1 MIRSGLVAESISV
14 IQPSE
19 RAPMRFHRPWK
30 NAVLE
35 RIRPRTALW
44 IGLGLLA
51 CALAVYIV
59 YAHVLFP
66 TLDREA
72 RTPGEALRP
81 VRFFHPDIKDDQA
94 LDSLES
100 ALRKNLGYLSRL
112 DPDRPFQYG
121 DLSVPCRRV
130 LETQK
135 AFLALIRKR
144 PSPDAL
150 SRTIEED
157 YLVLRAAGR
166 EGNRR
171 VLFTGYFEPVYRGS
185 LTPDDT
191 YRHPLYRRPDDLV
204 RIDLSPFGEAF
215 RGKRI
220 TARIEGRKVLP
231 YYSRSEIE
239 QEGVLEGRELEIAWL
254 RDPVDVTFLHIQGSG
269 RIVLPD
275 GNALSVGYAASNG
288 RPYRS
293 IGRYLIERSLLTREE
308 MSMQAIRRFL
318 ATHPDMRPEVLNHN
332 PSYVFFSPK
341 PNGPFGNINV
351 QLTPGRSVALD
362 DDLFP
367 KGALCFVSAKKP
379 VVKGGKIRE
388 WVDLKR
394 FMVNQDTGGAIRGAG
409 RADIF
414 WGRGPYAETAAGH
427 MKHEGDLYVLLKK

>member
-1 MIRSGLVAESISV
+1 MRSRSAL
-14 IQPSE
+14 
-19 RAPMRFHRPWK
+19 K
-30 NAVLE
+30 NAIPDRL
-35 RIRPRTALW
+35 RSKTSLW
-44 IGLGLLA
+44 IALGLLV
-51 CALAVYIV
+51 CALASYIV
-59 YAHVLFP
+59 YARVLFP
-66 TLDREA
+66 TLGQEA

-81 VRFFHPDIKDDQA
+81 VRFFHPDIRDD
-94 LDSLES
+94 LSLPSLES
-100 ALRKNLGYLSRL
+100 ALRKNLDYLSRL
-112 DPDRPFQYG
+112 DPDRLFPYG
-121 DLSVPCRRV
+121 DRSVPCRRV
-130 LETQK
+130 VETQE
-135 AFLALIRKR
+135 AFLALIRER
-144 PSPDAL
+144 PSPEVLNRA
-150 SRTIEED
+150 IEED
-157 YLVLRAAGR
+157 YLLLRAAGR
-166 EGNRR
+166 KGNRR
-171 VLFTGYFEPVYRGS
+171 VLFTGYFEPVYPGS

-191 YRHPLYRRPDDLV
+191 HRHPLYRRPDDLV
-204 RIDLSPFGEAF
+204 RIDLAPFGEAF

-220 TARIEGRKVLP
+220 TARIEGQKVLP

-239 QEGVLEGRELEIAWL
+239 QEGALEGRDLELAWL
-254 RDPVDVTFLHIQGSG
+254 RDPVDVAFLHIQGSG

-275 GNALSVGYAASNG
+275 GDALSVGYAASNG

-318 ATHPDMRPEVLNHN
+318 ATHPDKVQEVLNHN

-341 PNGPFGNINV
+341 ANGPFGNINV

-379 VVKGGKIRE
+379 VVESGRILE

>member
-1 MIRSGLVAESISV
+1 MRSRSTL
-14 IQPSE
+14 
-19 RAPMRFHRPWK
+19 K
-30 NAVLE
+30 NAIPDRL
-35 RIRPRTALW
+35 RSKTSLW
-44 IGLGLLA
+44 IALGLLV
-51 CALAVYIV
+51 CALAAYIL
-59 YAHVLFP
+59 YARVLFP
-66 TLDREA
+66 TLGQEA

-81 VRFFHPDIKDDQA
+81 VRFFHPDIRDDHS
-94 LDSLES
+94 LRSLES
-100 ALRKNLGYLSRL
+100 AVQKNLDYLSRL
-112 DPDRPFQYG
+112 DPDRLFPYG
-121 DLSVPCRRV
+121 DRSVPCRRV
-130 LETQK
+130 VETQES
-135 AFLALIRKR
+135 FLALIRER
-144 PSPDAL
+144 PSPEVL
-150 SRTIEED
+150 HRTIEED
-157 YLVLRAAGR
+157 YLLLRAAGR
-166 EGNRR
+166 KGNRR

-191 YRHPLYRRPDDLV
+191 HRHPLYRRPDDLV
-204 RIDLSPFGEAF
+204 RIDLAPFGEAF

-220 TARIEGRKVLP
+220 TARIEGQKVLP

-239 QEGVLEGRELEIAWL
+239 QEGALEGRDLELAWL
-254 RDPVDVTFLHIQGSG
+254 RDPVDVAFLHIQGSG
-269 RIVLPD
+269 RIKLPD
-275 GNALSVGYAASNG
+275 GSALSVGYAASNG

-318 ATHPDMRPEVLNHN
+318 ATHPDKVQEVLNHN

-341 PNGPFGNINV
+341 ANGPFGNINV

-379 VVKGGKIRE
+379 VVESGRILE

-414 WGRGPYAETAAGH
+414 WGRGLYAETAAGH
-427 MKHEGDLYVLLKK
+427 MKHEGDLYILLKK

>member
-1 MIRSGLVAESISV
+1 MKPLS
-14 IQPSE
+14 
-19 RAPMRFHRPWK
+19 PWK
-30 NAVLE
+30 N
-35 RIRPRTALW
+35 RIPNRLRSKTSLW
-44 IGLGLLA
+44 IALGLLV

-66 TLDREA
+66 TLGQEA

-81 VRFFHPDIKDDQA
+81 VRFFHPDMRDDHP
-94 LDSLES
+94 LRSLEN
-100 ALRKNLGYLSRL
+100 ALRKNLDYLSRL
-112 DPDRPFQYG
+112 DPDRLFQYG
-121 DLSVPCRRV
+121 DRSVPCRRV
-130 LETQK
+130 LETQES
-135 AFLALIRKR
+135 FLALLRER
-144 PSPDAL
+144 PSSDDL
-150 SRTIEED
+150 RRTIEED
-157 YLVLRAAGR
+157 YLLLRAAGR
-166 EGNRR
+166 QGNRR

-204 RIDLSPFGEAF
+204 RIDLTPFGDAF

-220 TARIEGRKVLP
+220 TARIEGREVLP

-239 QEGVLEGRELEIAWL
+239 QGGALEGRELELAWL
-254 RDPVDVTFLHIQGSG
+254 RDPVDVAFLHIQGSG
-269 RIVLPD
+269 RIALPD
-275 GNALSVGYAASNG
+275 GSALSVGYAASNG

-293 IGRYLIERSLLTREE
+293 IGRYLIDRSLLTREE

-318 ATHPDMRPEVLNHN
+318 ATHRDMRQVVLNHN

-379 VVKGGKIRE
+379 VVEDGKILE